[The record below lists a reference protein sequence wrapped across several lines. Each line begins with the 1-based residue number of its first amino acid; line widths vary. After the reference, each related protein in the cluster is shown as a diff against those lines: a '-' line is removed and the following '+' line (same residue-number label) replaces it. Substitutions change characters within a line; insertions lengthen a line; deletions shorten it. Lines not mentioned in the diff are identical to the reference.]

1 MSPIPGRHGP
11 SELTAE
17 GIAASGL
24 TSEKLSLPTLQSKM
38 KCDPEGYESELTLV
52 YNQFK
57 SSMDLFE
64 QQAALN
70 FTSLSGVSTDPTVS
84 KDLGDRAMFLSHV
97 TPFYP
102 KQLVNFPKELAQL
115 LRSSARTLPSGLRVH
130 VTQALILLINRKIV
144 DIGDTLALFME
155 LQTLGDRVLR
165 KLAFSHI
172 VHSIRR
178 MNQKHKNDTKNR
190 ALQNILFAL
199 LQQEDEAKAK
209 RSLITLCELH
219 RRKVWFDDRTAN
231 AICSACFHSSSRI
244 MVASLSFLLDYEKIE
259 DDSDS
264 DMEDSEDEQTANKPQ
279 VVLNKEAIYKA
290 HNKGTSSSKKK
301 KQAKLQRAVRS
312 MKKQQRVQS
321 ENNNTSYYSP
331 LNHLKD
337 AQGFAEKLF
346 SHLQTCNERF
356 EVKMMM
362 LKVIAR
368 TVGLHHLILLNFYP
382 YLQRYVQPHQ
392 RDVTN
397 LLAAAVQACHD
408 MVPPDAVEPLFK
420 QVVNQFVHDR
430 SRPEAISV
438 GINVIREICL
448 RMPLLMTEDLLQDL
462 VLYKKSNEKAVSAA
476 ARSLL
481 TLFREVCPSLL
492 VKKDRGRPT
501 NPKARPKA
509 FGEVSVASSIPG
521 IELLDQE
528 DNDSDDDVEKG
539 SVGLSDH
546 DDQSDED
553 VDLGEEDVN
562 CEINGDNAS
571 DNESGD
577 DECDSDED
585 NRSQA
590 AEEFSEDDDAIDSA
604 DATEDD
610 ESDGEEEDIDD
621 SKMQDHSSWAS
632 EEDDVDE
639 KESKGI
645 KRKMSDIDLNAASNS
660 LRALK
665 KLAGAKLEHNS
676 LNMEDGIL
684 SNEDFQ
690 RIKELKAKK
699 DARTVLAQHGFK
711 LPSSDQLSTKRV
723 DAAKLEANIRKKL
736 SKEERLAIIRAG
748 REDRGRYQAKTALK
762 KKKTGGSSNQ
772 QKEHKKFMPLA
783 AKRSKG
789 KRVVMDVDGAMG
801 IHWEEEIIMDILS
814 RLPVKSLLRFKCV
827 SKFWMTLISEPY
839 FTRKHLNH
847 AKNNQHSQKILLLN
861 GEFSLQYSSDLT
873 SASLSPVQL
882 VKDVQKLDLPFS
894 REQRMCR
901 LYCCYDGLALIGVGN
916 YPEYK
921 RLTLLLWNPSTR
933 ESIVLPDPEFPPDVL
948 CTWGL
953 GYDSTSGDYK
963 ILRIDHRAH
972 CEILALKSGS
982 WREIDKHP
990 NDVYPA
996 VFDDLKDS
1004 LAFVDGAFHWLD
1016 SYRHKPVVSFNI
1028 SNEVYGEIPLPEGV
1042 LVASNMDYIKDGI
1055 SVFGGMLCVCSTHIH
1070 MLSLNYIFKLWVM
1083 KDYGIKESWNQ
1094 LFTIQGV
1101 NILSIT
1107 PKYMFSDGE
1116 VLLLCIHLERTGY
1129 VFKTSKESSVLW
1141 PQSDSECIQNGF
1153 VYTESLISPKLLSI
1167 YSVLD
1172 QGK

>member
-1 MSPIPGRHGP
+1 MSPTSGSHAP

-17 GIAASGL
+17 GISASGL
-24 TSEKLSLPTLQSKM
+24 TSEKLSLPILQSKM
-38 KCDPEGYESELTLV
+38 KCDPEGYQSELSTL

-57 SSMDLFE
+57 SSIDLFE

-70 FTSLSGVSTDPTVS
+70 FTSLSGVSTDSTVS
-84 KDLGDRAMFLSHV
+84 KDLGDRAMFLAHV

-102 KQLVNFPKELAQL
+102 KQLVNFPNELANL

-144 DIGDTLALFME
+144 DIGETLALFME

-165 KLAFSHI
+165 KLAFSHVI
-172 VHSIRR
+172 HSTKR

-244 MVASLSFLLDYEKIE
+244 MIASLSFLLDYEKIE

-264 DMEDSEDEQTANKPQ
+264 DMADSEDEKTTNQPQ
-279 VVLNKEAIYKA
+279 VLLNKEAIYKA
-290 HNKGTSSSKKK
+290 NNKGTSSSKKK
-301 KQAKLQRAVRS
+301 KQAKLQRAVRN

-346 SHLQTCNERF
+346 SRLQTCNERF
-356 EVKMMM
+356 EVKMMV

-438 GINVIREICL
+438 GLNVIREICL

-462 VLYKKSNEKAVSAA
+462 VLYRKSNEKAVSAA

-501 NPKARPKA
+501 NPKARPKE
-509 FGEVSVASSIPG
+509 FGEVTVATSVPG

-528 DNDSDDDVEKG
+528 DQDSDDDVVEG

-546 DDQSDED
+546 DDQSDDD
-553 VDLGEEDVN
+553 VEPGEEDVN
-562 CEINGDNAS
+562 CEKYGDDTS

-577 DECDSDED
+577 DNEINDECDSDED
-585 NRSQA
+585 NKSQA

-604 DATEDD
+604 DVTEDD
-610 ESDGEEEDIDD
+610 ESDGEEEDIDG
-621 SKMQDHSSWAS
+621 SNNSGAS

-645 KRKMSDIDLNAASNS
+645 KRKISDIDINAASNS

-665 KLAGAKLEHNS
+665 KLAGEKMEHNT

-699 DARTVLAQHGFK
+699 DARNVLAQHGFK

-783 AKRSKG
+783 AKRSKVARSKIEKKRKQQRAG
-789 KRVVMDVDGAMG
+789 KQFRG
-801 IHWEEEIIMDILS
+801 
-814 RLPVKSLLRFKCV
+814 
-827 SKFWMTLISEPY
+827 
-839 FTRKHLNH
+839 RK
-847 AKNNQHSQKILLLN
+847 AWK
-861 GEFSLQYSSDLT
+861 
-873 SASLSPVQL
+873 
-882 VKDVQKLDLPFS
+882 
-894 REQRMCR
+894 
-901 LYCCYDGLALIGVGN
+901 
-916 YPEYK
+916 
-921 RLTLLLWNPSTR
+921 
-933 ESIVLPDPEFPPDVL
+933 
-948 CTWGL
+948 
-953 GYDSTSGDYK
+953 
-963 ILRIDHRAH
+963 
-972 CEILALKSGS
+972 
-982 WREIDKHP
+982 
-990 NDVYPA
+990 
-996 VFDDLKDS
+996 
-1004 LAFVDGAFHWLD
+1004 
-1016 SYRHKPVVSFNI
+1016 
-1028 SNEVYGEIPLPEGV
+1028 
-1042 LVASNMDYIKDGI
+1042 
-1055 SVFGGMLCVCSTHIH
+1055 
-1070 MLSLNYIFKLWVM
+1070 
-1083 KDYGIKESWNQ
+1083 
-1094 LFTIQGV
+1094 
-1101 NILSIT
+1101 
-1107 PKYMFSDGE
+1107 
-1116 VLLLCIHLERTGY
+1116 
-1129 VFKTSKESSVLW
+1129 
-1141 PQSDSECIQNGF
+1141 
-1153 VYTESLISPKLLSI
+1153 
-1167 YSVLD
+1167 
-1172 QGK
+1172 

>member
-1 MSPIPGRHGP
+1 MSPISGRQAP
-11 SELTAE
+11 SEMTAE

-38 KCDPEGYESELTLV
+38 KCDPEGYEAELTLV

-102 KQLVNFPKELAQL
+102 KKLVNFPKELAQL

-130 VTQALILLINRKIV
+130 VTQALILLVNRKIV
-144 DIGDTLALFME
+144 DIGETLALFME

-165 KLAFSHI
+165 VLAFSHI
-172 VHSIRR
+172 IHSIRR

-219 RRKVWFDDRTAN
+219 RRRVWFDDRTAN

-244 MVASLSFLLDYEKIE
+244 MIASLSFLLDYEKIE

-264 DMEDSEDEQTANKPQ
+264 DMADSEDEQTANQPQ
-279 VVLNKEAIYKA
+279 VLLNKEAIYKA
-290 HNKGTSSSKKK
+290 NNKGTSSSKKK

-312 MKKQQRVQS
+312 MKKQQRLQS

-346 SHLQTCNERF
+346 SRLQTCNERF
-356 EVKMMM
+356 EVKMMLM
-362 LKVIAR
+362 KVIAR

-438 GINVIREICL
+438 GLNVIREICL

-462 VLYKKSNEKAVSAA
+462 VLYRKLNDKAVSAS

-509 FGEVSVASSIPG
+509 FGEVSVASSVPG

-528 DNDSDDDVEKG
+528 DSDDDVEEG

-546 DDQSDED
+546 DDQSDDD
-553 VDLGEEDVN
+553 VNPGEEDAN
-562 CEINGDNAS
+562 CEKDGDDAS
-571 DNESGD
+571 DNESGDDHEID

-585 NRSQA
+585 NKSLA

-604 DATEDD
+604 SATEDD
-610 ESDGEEEDIDD
+610 ESDGEEEGIDGDI
-621 SKMQDHSSWAS
+621 MQDNNSWAS

-639 KESKGI
+639 KVSKGT
-645 KRKMSDIDLNAASNS
+645 KRKISDIDVNAASNS

-665 KLAGAKLEHNS
+665 KLAGANMEPNS

-684 SNEDFQ
+684 SNEDFK
-690 RIKELKAKK
+690 RIKELKAKN

-711 LPSSDQLSTKRV
+711 LPSSDQISTKRV

-772 QKEHKKFMPLA
+772 QKEHQKRMPLA
-783 AKRSKG
+783 AKRSKVAKSKIEKKRKQARAG
-789 KRVVMDVDGAMG
+789 KQFRG
-801 IHWEEEIIMDILS
+801 
-814 RLPVKSLLRFKCV
+814 
-827 SKFWMTLISEPY
+827 
-839 FTRKHLNH
+839 RK
-847 AKNNQHSQKILLLN
+847 AWK
-861 GEFSLQYSSDLT
+861 
-873 SASLSPVQL
+873 
-882 VKDVQKLDLPFS
+882 
-894 REQRMCR
+894 
-901 LYCCYDGLALIGVGN
+901 
-916 YPEYK
+916 
-921 RLTLLLWNPSTR
+921 
-933 ESIVLPDPEFPPDVL
+933 
-948 CTWGL
+948 
-953 GYDSTSGDYK
+953 
-963 ILRIDHRAH
+963 
-972 CEILALKSGS
+972 
-982 WREIDKHP
+982 
-990 NDVYPA
+990 
-996 VFDDLKDS
+996 
-1004 LAFVDGAFHWLD
+1004 
-1016 SYRHKPVVSFNI
+1016 
-1028 SNEVYGEIPLPEGV
+1028 
-1042 LVASNMDYIKDGI
+1042 
-1055 SVFGGMLCVCSTHIH
+1055 
-1070 MLSLNYIFKLWVM
+1070 
-1083 KDYGIKESWNQ
+1083 
-1094 LFTIQGV
+1094 
-1101 NILSIT
+1101 
-1107 PKYMFSDGE
+1107 
-1116 VLLLCIHLERTGY
+1116 
-1129 VFKTSKESSVLW
+1129 
-1141 PQSDSECIQNGF
+1141 
-1153 VYTESLISPKLLSI
+1153 
-1167 YSVLD
+1167 
-1172 QGK
+1172 

>member
-1 MSPIPGRHGP
+1 MSPISGRRGP

-38 KCDPEGYESELTLV
+38 KCDPEGYESELTLI

-144 DIGDTLALFME
+144 DIGETLALFME

-178 MNQKHKNDTKNR
+178 MNQKHKNDMKNR

-219 RRKVWFDDRTAN
+219 RRRVWFDDRTAN

-244 MVASLSFLLDYEKIE
+244 MVSSLSFLLDYEKIE

-264 DMEDSEDEQTANKPQ
+264 DMADSEDEQTANQPQ
-279 VVLNKEAIYKA
+279 VLLNKEAIYKA
-290 HNKGTSSSKKK
+290 NNKGTSSSKKK

-312 MKKQQRVQS
+312 MKKQQRMQS

-346 SHLQTCNERF
+346 SRLQTCNERF

-362 LKVIAR
+362 MKVIAR

-408 MVPPDAVEPLFK
+408 MVPPDVVEPLFK

-438 GINVIREICL
+438 GLNVVREICL

-462 VLYKKSNEKAVSAA
+462 VLYKKSNEKAVSAS

-509 FGEVSVASSIPG
+509 FGEVSVASSVPG

-528 DNDSDDDVEKG
+528 DSDDDVEEG
-539 SVGLSDH
+539 SVDLYDH
-546 DDQSDED
+546 DDDQSDDDVNPGED
-553 VDLGEEDVN
+553 NVN
-562 CEINGDNAS
+562 CETDGDNAS

-577 DECDSDED
+577 DDEIDDEYDSDED
-585 NRSQA
+585 DKSQA
-590 AEEFSEDDDAIDSA
+590 AEFSEDDDAIDSA
-604 DATEDD
+604 SATEDD
-610 ESDGEEEDIDD
+610 ESDGEEDGIDG
-621 SKMQDHSSWAS
+621 SS
-632 EEDDVDE
+632 EEDDVE
-639 KESKGI
+639 KKESKGI
-645 KRKMSDIDLNAASNS
+645 KRKISDIDVNAASAS
-660 LRALK
+660 LRTLK
-665 KLAGAKLEHNS
+665 KLAGANMEHNS
-676 LNMEDGIL
+676 LNMKDGIL
-684 SNEDFQ
+684 SNEDFK
-690 RIKELKAKK
+690 RIKELKAKN

-711 LPSSDQLSTKRV
+711 LPSSDQISSKRV
-723 DAAKLEANIRKKL
+723 DAAKLEANIRRKL
-736 SKEERLAIIRAG
+736 SKEERLVIIRAG

-762 KKKTGGSSNQ
+762 KKKTGGLSNQ
-772 QKEHKKFMPLA
+772 QKEHQKRMPLA
-783 AKRSKG
+783 AKRSKVAKSKIEKKRKQQRAG
-789 KRVVMDVDGAMG
+789 KQFRG
-801 IHWEEEIIMDILS
+801 
-814 RLPVKSLLRFKCV
+814 
-827 SKFWMTLISEPY
+827 
-839 FTRKHLNH
+839 RK
-847 AKNNQHSQKILLLN
+847 AWK
-861 GEFSLQYSSDLT
+861 
-873 SASLSPVQL
+873 
-882 VKDVQKLDLPFS
+882 
-894 REQRMCR
+894 
-901 LYCCYDGLALIGVGN
+901 
-916 YPEYK
+916 
-921 RLTLLLWNPSTR
+921 
-933 ESIVLPDPEFPPDVL
+933 
-948 CTWGL
+948 
-953 GYDSTSGDYK
+953 
-963 ILRIDHRAH
+963 
-972 CEILALKSGS
+972 
-982 WREIDKHP
+982 
-990 NDVYPA
+990 
-996 VFDDLKDS
+996 
-1004 LAFVDGAFHWLD
+1004 
-1016 SYRHKPVVSFNI
+1016 
-1028 SNEVYGEIPLPEGV
+1028 
-1042 LVASNMDYIKDGI
+1042 
-1055 SVFGGMLCVCSTHIH
+1055 
-1070 MLSLNYIFKLWVM
+1070 
-1083 KDYGIKESWNQ
+1083 
-1094 LFTIQGV
+1094 
-1101 NILSIT
+1101 
-1107 PKYMFSDGE
+1107 
-1116 VLLLCIHLERTGY
+1116 
-1129 VFKTSKESSVLW
+1129 
-1141 PQSDSECIQNGF
+1141 
-1153 VYTESLISPKLLSI
+1153 
-1167 YSVLD
+1167 
-1172 QGK
+1172 

>member
-1 MSPIPGRHGP
+1 MSPISGRHAS

-38 KCDPEGYESELTLV
+38 KCDPEGYEAELTLV

-102 KQLVNFPKELAQL
+102 KKLVNFPKELAQL

-130 VTQALILLINRKIV
+130 VTQALILLVNRKIV
-144 DIGDTLALFME
+144 DIGETLALFME
-155 LQTLGDRVLR
+155 LQILGDRVLR
-165 KLAFSHI
+165 NLAFSHI

-219 RRKVWFDDRTAN
+219 RRRVWFDDRTAN

-244 MVASLSFLLDYEKIE
+244 MIASLSFLLDYEKIE

-264 DMEDSEDEQTANKPQ
+264 DMADSEDEQTANQPQ
-279 VVLNKEAIYKA
+279 VLLNKEAIYKA
-290 HNKGTSSSKKK
+290 NNKGTSSSKKK

-312 MKKQQRVQS
+312 MKKQQRLQS

-346 SHLQTCNERF
+346 SRLQTCNERF
-356 EVKMMM
+356 EVKMMLM
-362 LKVIAR
+362 KVIAR

-438 GINVIREICL
+438 GLNVIREICL

-462 VLYKKSNEKAVSAA
+462 VLYKKSNEKAVSAS

-509 FGEVSVASSIPG
+509 FGEVSVASSVPG
-521 IELLDQE
+521 VELLDQE
-528 DNDSDDDVEKG
+528 DSDDDVEEG

-546 DDQSDED
+546 DDQSDDD
-553 VDLGEEDVN
+553 VNPGEEDAN
-562 CEINGDNAS
+562 CEKDGDDAS
-571 DNESGD
+571 DNESGDDHEID

-585 NRSQA
+585 NKSQA

-604 DATEDD
+604 LATEDD
-610 ESDGEEEDIDD
+610 ESDGEEEGIDGDI
-621 SKMQDHSSWAS
+621 MQDNNSWAS

-639 KESKGI
+639 KVSKGT
-645 KRKMSDIDLNAASNS
+645 KRKISDIDVNAASNS

-665 KLAGAKLEHNS
+665 KLAGANMEPNS

-684 SNEDFQ
+684 SNEDFK
-690 RIKELKAKK
+690 RIKELKAKN

-711 LPSSDQLSTKRV
+711 LPSSDQISTKRV

-772 QKEHKKFMPLA
+772 QKEHQKHMPLA
-783 AKRSKG
+783 AKRSKVAKSKIEKKRKQARAG
-789 KRVVMDVDGAMG
+789 KQFRG
-801 IHWEEEIIMDILS
+801 
-814 RLPVKSLLRFKCV
+814 
-827 SKFWMTLISEPY
+827 
-839 FTRKHLNH
+839 RK
-847 AKNNQHSQKILLLN
+847 AWK
-861 GEFSLQYSSDLT
+861 
-873 SASLSPVQL
+873 
-882 VKDVQKLDLPFS
+882 
-894 REQRMCR
+894 
-901 LYCCYDGLALIGVGN
+901 
-916 YPEYK
+916 
-921 RLTLLLWNPSTR
+921 
-933 ESIVLPDPEFPPDVL
+933 
-948 CTWGL
+948 
-953 GYDSTSGDYK
+953 
-963 ILRIDHRAH
+963 
-972 CEILALKSGS
+972 
-982 WREIDKHP
+982 
-990 NDVYPA
+990 
-996 VFDDLKDS
+996 
-1004 LAFVDGAFHWLD
+1004 
-1016 SYRHKPVVSFNI
+1016 
-1028 SNEVYGEIPLPEGV
+1028 
-1042 LVASNMDYIKDGI
+1042 
-1055 SVFGGMLCVCSTHIH
+1055 
-1070 MLSLNYIFKLWVM
+1070 
-1083 KDYGIKESWNQ
+1083 
-1094 LFTIQGV
+1094 
-1101 NILSIT
+1101 
-1107 PKYMFSDGE
+1107 
-1116 VLLLCIHLERTGY
+1116 
-1129 VFKTSKESSVLW
+1129 
-1141 PQSDSECIQNGF
+1141 
-1153 VYTESLISPKLLSI
+1153 
-1167 YSVLD
+1167 
-1172 QGK
+1172 

>member
-1 MSPIPGRHGP
+1 MSPISGRHAP

-17 GIAASGL
+17 GISASGL

-38 KCDPEGYESELTLV
+38 KCDPEGYESELTTL

-57 SSMDLFE
+57 SSIDLFG

-70 FTSLSGVSTDPTVS
+70 FTSLSGVSTDSTVS
-84 KDLGDRAMFLSHV
+84 KDLGDRAMFLAHV

-102 KQLVNFPKELAQL
+102 KKLVSFPNELANL

-130 VTQALILLINRKIV
+130 VTQALILLVNRKIV
-144 DIGDTLALFME
+144 DIGETLALFME

-165 KLAFSHI
+165 KLAFSHVI
-172 VHSIRR
+172 HSIRR

-244 MVASLSFLLDYEKIE
+244 MIASFSFLLDYEKIE

-264 DMEDSEDEQTANKPQ
+264 DMADSEDEQTASQPQ
-279 VVLNKEAIYKA
+279 VLLNKEAIYKA
-290 HNKGTSSSKKK
+290 NNKGTSSSKKK

-346 SHLQTCNERF
+346 SRLQTCNERF
-356 EVKMMM
+356 EVKMML

-438 GINVIREICL
+438 GLNVIREICL

-462 VLYKKSNEKAVSAA
+462 VLYRKSNEKAVSAA

-501 NPKARPKA
+501 NPKARPKE
-509 FGEVSVASSIPG
+509 FGEVSVASSVPG

-528 DNDSDDDVEKG
+528 DHDSDDDVEEG

-553 VDLGEEDVN
+553 VDPGEEDVN
-562 CEINGDNAS
+562 CEKDGDNAS
-571 DNESGD
+571 DDESGDDHEID

-585 NRSQA
+585 NKSQA

-610 ESDGEEEDIDD
+610 GSDGEEEDIDG
-621 SKMQDHSSWAS
+621 SNNSGAS

-639 KESKGI
+639 KESKGK
-645 KRKMSDIDLNAASNS
+645 KRKISDIDINAASNS

-665 KLAGAKLEHNS
+665 KLAGAKIEHKS
-676 LNMEDGIL
+676 LNLEDGIL
-684 SNEDFQ
+684 SNEDFK

-699 DARTVLAQHGFK
+699 DARNVLAQHGFK

-783 AKRSKG
+783 AKRSKVARSKIEKKRKQQRAG
-789 KRVVMDVDGAMG
+789 KQFRG
-801 IHWEEEIIMDILS
+801 
-814 RLPVKSLLRFKCV
+814 
-827 SKFWMTLISEPY
+827 
-839 FTRKHLNH
+839 RK
-847 AKNNQHSQKILLLN
+847 AWK
-861 GEFSLQYSSDLT
+861 
-873 SASLSPVQL
+873 
-882 VKDVQKLDLPFS
+882 
-894 REQRMCR
+894 
-901 LYCCYDGLALIGVGN
+901 
-916 YPEYK
+916 
-921 RLTLLLWNPSTR
+921 
-933 ESIVLPDPEFPPDVL
+933 
-948 CTWGL
+948 
-953 GYDSTSGDYK
+953 
-963 ILRIDHRAH
+963 
-972 CEILALKSGS
+972 
-982 WREIDKHP
+982 
-990 NDVYPA
+990 
-996 VFDDLKDS
+996 
-1004 LAFVDGAFHWLD
+1004 
-1016 SYRHKPVVSFNI
+1016 
-1028 SNEVYGEIPLPEGV
+1028 
-1042 LVASNMDYIKDGI
+1042 
-1055 SVFGGMLCVCSTHIH
+1055 
-1070 MLSLNYIFKLWVM
+1070 
-1083 KDYGIKESWNQ
+1083 
-1094 LFTIQGV
+1094 
-1101 NILSIT
+1101 
-1107 PKYMFSDGE
+1107 
-1116 VLLLCIHLERTGY
+1116 
-1129 VFKTSKESSVLW
+1129 
-1141 PQSDSECIQNGF
+1141 
-1153 VYTESLISPKLLSI
+1153 
-1167 YSVLD
+1167 
-1172 QGK
+1172 